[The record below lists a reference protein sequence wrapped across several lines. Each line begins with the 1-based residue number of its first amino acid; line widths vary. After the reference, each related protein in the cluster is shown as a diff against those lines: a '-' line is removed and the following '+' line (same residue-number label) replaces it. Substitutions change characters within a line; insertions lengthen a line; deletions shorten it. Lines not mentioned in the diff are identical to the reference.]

1 MTPEKKLKHSSPM
14 TEERTKVK
22 KEKKAVAAPVLMI
35 GDTEILN
42 PSAHFAPEEEE
53 EKAAPPK
60 RSRKMTAKAAEAA
73 RNRA

>member
-1 MTPEKKLKHSSPM
+1 MTPEKKIKHSSPK

-22 KEKKAVAAPVLMI
+22 KEKKAVADPVMI

-42 PSAHFAPEEEE
+42 PVAHFAPEEEE
-53 EKAAPPK
+53 QATPPK

-73 RNRA
+73 RDRV

>member
-1 MTPEKKLKHSSPM
+1 MTPEKKLKHSSP
-14 TEERTKVK
+14 KK
-22 KEKKAVAAPVLMI
+22 KEKEAVAAPVIQMI

-42 PSAHFAPEEEE
+42 PSVHFAPEEEE